1 MGFFDT
7 GFGKKIGKGVSFGA
21 KIANKG
27 LSFGSKVA
35 SKVAG
40 TAGWLAKNGDR
51 VLNLAEVIPGVKSLD
66 GGLRS
71 AVNAAQGIA
80 TNAQRAS
87 DILAMGAGVAGKI
100 QDTIEKGGG
109 RET

>member
-1 MGFFDT
+1 MGFFQT
-7 GFGKKIGKGVSFGA
+7 GFGKKVGKAALFGTKVIGKA
-21 KIANKG
+21 A
-27 LSFGSKVA
+27 SFGSKVTGT
-35 SKVAG
+35 VAKG
-40 TAGWLAKNGDR
+40 AGWLARNSDR

-80 TNAQRAS
+80 NSAQKAS

-100 QDTIEKGGG
+100 QDTIEKAGGG
-109 RET
+109 S